1 MNRWNPEGE
10 LFDRPVPVGMIIDV
24 SGLVESWVA
33 VAEDWLTAYSGLAG
47 LSGLSRLNVDGL
59 VKETSISNREM
70 TSREAF
76 EGIECL
82 TRLIRCQDSLIEQ
95 ANGLLAVEQLR
106 QVLTENNTLFIAE
119 QALSFPDVNA
129 WLQQA
134 KATWDEDPD
143 DDIAT
148 NLLIH
153 DLDAAD
159 FLMWFVEQYA
169 SKLISS
175 SIYQKF
181 ENDLAICQQWLARHT
196 IMFIPSEPTI
206 RAIAKTIATHLESK
220 DPTGCLSLSSIKY
233 ITLLNQC
240 EASWDDATS
249 TPSLDFLLNQ
259 PLLGRRKVDFQI
271 PELAGAAGAAQP
283 FIAPQLPIHWHD
295 RSGRYEATIYLPSH
309 RVPGEDTRIEI
320 MFGEG
325 EEFAN
330 PSTELIGLEVCLGGA
345 TGVVESRQQGH
356 GELVYTSL
364 SLNEIMTAE
373 TNEIELFVKGE
384 RWDR

>member
-10 LFDRPVPVGMIIDV
+10 LFDRPVPVGMFIDV

-33 VAEDWLTAYSGLAG
+33 IAEDWLTAYLGTSPLLA
-47 LSGLSRLNVDGL
+47 DDL
-59 VKETSISNREM
+59 VKEQSVSYREM

-82 TRLIRCQDSLIEQ
+82 ARLIRCQDSLVEQ
-95 ANGLLAVEQLR
+95 ATGMSLVKQLQ
-106 QVLTENNTLFIAE
+106 QVLTGGNPSRIAE
-119 QALSFPDVNA
+119 QALAFPDLAA

-143 DDIAT
+143 DDGAT
-148 NLLIH
+148 NHLIY

-169 SKLISS
+169 SEITSS
-175 SIYQKF
+175 SIYQKL
-181 ENDLAICQQWLARHT
+181 ENDLSLCQHWLAKHT

-206 RAIAKTIATHLESK
+206 RAIAKTIATDLDSK
-220 DPTGCLSLSSIKY
+220 DPTGCLSLSSMKY
-233 ITLLNQC
+233 IALLDQC
-240 EASWDDATS
+240 EAAWDDATS

-259 PLLGRRKVDFQI
+259 PLFGRRKFDFLI
-271 PELAGAAGAAQP
+271 PELAGAAGASQS
-283 FIAPQLPIHWHD
+283 FIAPQLPMQWHD
-295 RSGRYEATIYLPSH
+295 RSGKYEATVYLPSH
-309 RVPGEDTRIEI
+309 RVPGEGTRIEI

-325 EEFAN
+325 EGFAD
-330 PSTELIGLEVCLGGA
+330 SAIDLIGLEVRLGAA
-345 TGVVESRQQGH
+345 TGVITSRQQGV
-356 GELVYTSL
+356 GELVNASL
-364 SLNEIMTAE
+364 SLNKIMTVE

>member
-1 MNRWNPEGE
+1 MSRWNPDGE
-10 LFDRPVPVGMIIDV
+10 LFDRPVPTGMIIDV

-33 VAEDWLTAYSGLAG
+33 VAEDWLTAYSGSAPQHVSEPAKG
-47 LSGLSRLNVDGL
+47 QSVSY
-59 VKETSISNREM
+59 REM
-70 TSREAF
+70 ASREAF

-82 TRLIRCQDSLIEQ
+82 ARLVRCDESLIEQ
-95 ANGLLAVEQLR
+95 AFGMSVVDQLL
-106 QVLTENNTLFIAE
+106 QVLTENNPLVIAE
-119 QALSFPDVNA
+119 QALAFPDLIA

-134 KATWDEDPD
+134 NATWDEDPD
-143 DDIAT
+143 DDAAT
-148 NLLIH
+148 NHLIL

-169 SKLISS
+169 SEITSS

-181 ENDLAICQQWLARHT
+181 AIDLAICQQWLARYT

-259 PLLGRRKVDFQI
+259 PLLGRRKIDYQTR
-271 PELAGAAGAAQP
+271 ELAGAAGAAQP
-283 FIAPQLPIHWHD
+283 FIAPQLPMQWHD
-295 RSGRYEATIYLPSH
+295 RSGKYEATIYLPSD
-309 RVPGEDTRIEI
+309 RVPGEDSRIEI
-320 MFGEG
+320 LFGEG
-325 EEFAN
+325 KEFAN
-330 PSTELIGLEVCLGGA
+330 PATVLIGFEVRLGGA
-345 TGVVESRQQGH
+345 AGVIESRKQGI
-356 GELVYTSL
+356 GELVYSSL

-373 TNEIELFVKGE
+373 TNEIELFVQGE

>member
-10 LFDRPVPVGMIIDV
+10 LFDRPVPAGMFIDV

-33 VAEDWLTAYSGLAG
+33 IAEDWLTAYSGSSPLK
-47 LSGLSRLNVDGL
+47 VDEL
-59 VKETSISNREM
+59 VKETSVTYREM

-82 TRLIRCQDSLIEQ
+82 ARLIRCQGSLTEE
-95 ANGLLAVEQLR
+95 ATGVSVVEQLQ
-106 QVLTENNTLFIAE
+106 QVLTENKASTIAE
-119 QALSFPDVNA
+119 QALGFPDLNA

-143 DDIAT
+143 DDGAT
-148 NLLIH
+148 NHLIY

-159 FLMWFVEQYA
+159 FLMWFVEHYA
-169 SKLISS
+169 SELASS

-181 ENDLAICQQWLARHT
+181 ENDLALCQQWLAKHT
-196 IMFIPSEPTI
+196 VMFIPSEPTI
-206 RAIAKTIATHLESK
+206 RAIAKTIAANLDLK
-220 DPTGCLSLSSIKY
+220 DSTGCLSLSSMKY
-233 ITLLNQC
+233 ITLLDQC

-259 PLLGRRKVDFQI
+259 PLFGRRKFDFLI
-271 PELAGAAGAAQP
+271 PELAGAAGASQS
-283 FIAPQLPIHWHD
+283 FVAPQLPMQWHD
-295 RSGRYEATIYLPSH
+295 RSGKYEATIYLPSH
-309 RVPGEDTRIEI
+309 RVPGEETRIEI

-325 EEFAN
+325 EGFAD
-330 PSTELIGLEVCLGGA
+330 PSVDLIGLEVRLGAA
-345 TGVVESRQQGH
+345 TGVIESRQQGV
-356 GELVYTSL
+356 GELVYASIR
-364 SLNEIMTAE
+364 LNEIMTFE